1 MKMRGAALVLV
12 LWVVA
17 LLTTTIAA
25 FAMTARVEHLQG
37 RVTGDLAG
45 GEQIAHAGIDYALSR
60 MRATPTQ
67 PSWRADGRPYR
78 WQFDGRTVELRI
90 VDETGKVD
98 LNKADLN
105 LLQAL
110 LRALNVAPDKAARL
124 AGAIVDWRDID
135 SLLQVSGGAETADYQ
150 AAGLP
155 YGAKNAPFDS
165 ISELQ
170 RVLGMEP
177 ALYAQ
182 LAPMV
187 TVYGS
192 GRPSSRFAAAPVL
205 TAMGMD
211 AALIMAQRE
220 REDGSPGMGETS
232 PMGSDTGTYS
242 VESKVQLVA
251 ERQAVTRAVVRLN
264 PSAMAGAPYTVL
276 QWEQGAM
283 SR

>member
-1 MKMRGAALVLV
+1 MRVRGAALVLV

-17 LLTTTIAA
+17 LLTTVIAA
-25 FAMTARVEHLQG
+25 FALTARVEHLQG

-45 GEQIAHAGIDYALSR
+45 GEQVAHAGIDYALSR

-67 PSWRADGRPYR
+67 PSWHADGRPYR
-78 WQFDGRTVELRI
+78 WQFDGHVVELRV
-90 VDETGKVD
+90 VDESGKVD

-105 LLQAL
+105 LLQGL
-110 LRALNVAPDKAARL
+110 LRALGMAPDKATRL
-124 AGAIVDWRDID
+124 AGAIVDWRDVD
-135 SLLQVSGGAETADYQ
+135 SLLQASGGAETADYQ

-155 YGAKNAPFDS
+155 YGARNAPFDS

-177 ALYAQ
+177 ALFAQ
-182 LAPMV
+182 LAPLV

-192 GRPSSRFAAAPVL
+192 DRPSARFAAAPVL
-205 TAMGMD
+205 TAMGLD
-211 AALIMAQRE
+211 AALTIAQRE
-220 REDGSPGMGETS
+220 RADGGAGMGETA
-232 PMGSDTGTYS
+232 PMGGDSGTYS

-264 PSAMAGAPYTVL
+264 PGGMAGAPYTVL

>member
-1 MKMRGAALVLV
+1 MTMRGAALVLV

-17 LLTTTIAA
+17 LLATTIAA

-37 RVTGDLAG
+37 RVSGDLAG
-45 GEQIAHAGIDYALSR
+45 GEQVAHAGIDYALSR
-60 MRATPTQ
+60 MRATSTQ
-67 PSWRADGRPYR
+67 PSWHADGRPYR
-78 WQFDGRTVELRI
+78 WQFDGHAVTLRI

-98 LNKADLN
+98 LNQADLN

-124 AGAIVDWRDID
+124 AGAIVDWRDVD
-135 SLLQVSGGAETADYQ
+135 ALLQVSGGAETADYQ

-165 ISELQ
+165 VSEVQ

-182 LAPMV
+182 LAPLL

-192 GRPSSRFAAAPVL
+192 GRPSPRFAPAPVL

-220 REDGSPGMGETS
+220 RADGGAGMGETS
-232 PMGSDTGTYS
+232 PTGGDSGTYS
-242 VESKVQLVA
+242 VESTVQLVA
-251 ERQAVTRAVVRLN
+251 ERQAVIRAVVRLN
-264 PSAMAGAPYTVL
+264 PGAMAGAPYTVL

>member
-1 MKMRGAALVLV
+1 MKARGAALVLV

-17 LLTTTIAA
+17 LLATTIAA
-25 FAMTARVEHLQG
+25 FALTARVEHLQG

-98 LNKADLN
+98 LNQADLN

-110 LRALNVAPDKAARL
+110 LRGLELAPDKAARL
-124 AGAIVDWRDID
+124 AGAIVDWRDPD
-135 SLLQVSGGAETADYQ
+135 SLLQVAGGAETADYQ

-165 ISELQ
+165 VSELQ

-177 ALYAQ
+177 ALYVQ
-182 LAPMV
+182 LVPLV

-192 GRPSSRFAAAPVL
+192 ARPNPRFSPGPVL

-211 AALIMAQRE
+211 AALILAQRE
-220 REDGSPGMGETS
+220 REDGNPGMGETS
-232 PMGSDTGTYS
+232 AGGGDTGTYS
-242 VESKVQLVA
+242 VTSKVQLVA
-251 ERQAVTRAVVRLN
+251 ERQAVVRAVVRLN
-264 PSAMAGAPYTVL
+264 PGGVVGAPYTVL

>member
-1 MKMRGAALVLV
+1 MKTRGAALVLV

-17 LLTTTIAA
+17 LLATTIAA
-25 FAMTARVEHLQG
+25 FALTARVEHLQG

-45 GEQIAHAGIDYALSR
+45 GEQIAHAGIDYAVSR

-98 LNKADLN
+98 LNQADLN

-110 LRALNVAPDKAARL
+110 LHGLELAPDKAARL
-124 AGAIVDWRDID
+124 AGAIVDWRDPD
-135 SLLQVSGGAETADYQ
+135 SLLQVAGGAETADYQ

-165 ISELQ
+165 VSELQ

-177 ALYAQ
+177 ALYVQ
-182 LAPMV
+182 LVPLV

-192 GRPSSRFAAAPVL
+192 ARPNPRFAPGPVL

-211 AALIMAQRE
+211 AALILAQRE
-220 REDGSPGMGETS
+220 REDGNPGMGETS
-232 PMGSDTGTYS
+232 AGGGDTGTYS
-242 VESKVQLVA
+242 VTSKVQLVA
-251 ERQAVTRAVVRLN
+251 ERQAVVRAVVRLN
-264 PSAMAGAPYTVL
+264 PGGVVGAPYTVL

>member
-25 FAMTARVEHLQG
+25 FALTARVEHLQG

-67 PSWRADGRPYR
+67 PSWHADGRPYR
-78 WQFDGRTVELRI
+78 WQFDGHVVELRI

-105 LLQAL
+105 LLQGL
-110 LRALNVAPDKAARL
+110 LRALGVAPDKAARL
-124 AGAIVDWRDID
+124 AGAIVDWRDVD

-177 ALYAQ
+177 ELYAK
-182 LAPMV
+182 LAPLV

-192 GRPSSRFAAAPVL
+192 GRPSPRFAPAPVL
-205 TAMGMD
+205 TALGMD
-211 AALIMAQRE
+211 AALITAQRE
-220 REDGSPGMGETS
+220 RADGSAGMGETS
-232 PMGSDTGTYS
+232 PMGGDTGTYS

-264 PSAMAGAPYTVL
+264 PGAMAGAPYTVL
-276 QWEQGAM
+276 QWEQGVM

>member
-1 MKMRGAALVLV
+1 MKVRGAALVLV

-17 LLTTTIAA
+17 LLTTVIAA
-25 FAMTARVEHLQG
+25 FALTARVEHLQG

-45 GEQIAHAGIDYALSR
+45 GEQVAHAGIDYALSR
-60 MRATPTQ
+60 MHATPTQ
-67 PSWRADGRPYR
+67 PSWHADGRPYR
-78 WQFDGRTVELRI
+78 WQFDGHAVELRI
-90 VDETGKVD
+90 VDEVD

-105 LLQAL
+105 LLQGL
-110 LRALNVAPDKAARL
+110 LRALGVAPDKAARL
-124 AGAIVDWRDID
+124 AGAIVDWRDVD

-155 YGAKNAPFDS
+155 YGARNAPFDS

-177 ALYAQ
+177 ELYAQ
-182 LAPMV
+182 LAPLV

-192 GRPSSRFAAAPVL
+192 GQPSPRFAPAPVL

-220 REDGSPGMGETS
+220 RADGGAGMGETS
-232 PMGSDTGTYS
+232 PMGGDSGTYS

-264 PSAMAGAPYTVL
+264 PGAMAGAPYTVL

>member
-1 MKMRGAALVLV
+1 MKTRGAALVLV

-17 LLTTTIAA
+17 LLATTIAA
-25 FAMTARVEHLQG
+25 FALTARVEHLQG

-98 LNKADLN
+98 LNQADLN

-110 LRALNVAPDKAARL
+110 LRGLELPPDKAARL
-124 AGAIVDWRDID
+124 AGAIVDWRDPD
-135 SLLQVSGGAETADYQ
+135 SLLQVAGGAETADYQ

-165 ISELQ
+165 VSELQ

-177 ALYAQ
+177 ALYVQ
-182 LAPMV
+182 LVPLV

-192 GRPSSRFAAAPVL
+192 ARPNPRFAPGPVL

-211 AALIMAQRE
+211 AALILAQRE
-220 REDGSPGMGETS
+220 REDGNPGMGETS
-232 PMGSDTGTYS
+232 AGVGDTGTYS
-242 VESKVQLVA
+242 VTSKVQLVA
-251 ERQAVTRAVVRLN
+251 ERQAVVRAVVRLN
-264 PSAMAGAPYTVL
+264 PGGVVGAPYTVL

>member
-1 MKMRGAALVLV
+1 MKVRGAALVLV

-17 LLTTTIAA
+17 LLTTVIAA
-25 FAMTARVEHLQG
+25 FALTARVEHLQG

-67 PSWRADGRPYR
+67 PSWHADGRPYR
-78 WQFDGRTVELRI
+78 WQFDGHAVELRI
-90 VDETGKVD
+90 VDEAGKVD

-105 LLQAL
+105 LLQGL
-110 LRALNVAPDKAARL
+110 LRAIGVAPDKAARL

-155 YGAKNAPFDS
+155 YSAKNAPFDS

-177 ALYAQ
+177 ELYAR
-182 LAPMV
+182 LAPLV

-192 GRPSSRFAAAPVL
+192 GQPSPRFAPAPVL

-220 REDGSPGMGETS
+220 RADGSTGMGETS
-232 PMGSDTGTYS
+232 HMGGDIGTYS

-251 ERQAVTRAVVRLN
+251 ERQAITRAVLRLN
-264 PSAMAGAPYTVL
+264 PGAMAGAPYTVL
-276 QWEQGAM
+276 QWEQGAI

>member
-25 FAMTARVEHLQG
+25 FALTARVEHLQG

-67 PSWRADGRPYR
+67 PSWHADGRPYR

-105 LLQAL
+105 LLQGL
-110 LRALNVAPDKAARL
+110 LRALNVVPDKAARL
-124 AGAIVDWRDID
+124 AGAIVDWRDVD

-150 AAGLP
+150 TAGLP

-182 LAPMV
+182 LAPLV

-192 GRPSSRFAAAPVL
+192 GRPSPRFAAVPVL

-211 AALIMAQRE
+211 AALIVAQRE
-220 REDGSPGMGETS
+220 RGDGSPGMGETS
-232 PMGSDTGTYS
+232 PMGGDTGTYS

-264 PSAMAGAPYTVL
+264 PGAMAGAPYTVL
-276 QWEQGAM
+276 QWEQGAI